1 VKKLLV
7 EVRRLRQAG
16 TSIIYISHRLE
27 EIFRVADRVT
37 VLRDG
42 RKITCLKVADA
53 TQREV
58 AGYIIGQTA
67 PDLFTP
73 KAPSAS
79 TAQSEILL
87 AVEGLEDP
95 HLSPVTFDVRKGEV
109 VGIAGLGSSGR
120 SRLLKLL
127 FGALQATSGDIRLK
141 GQRLTLSSPRD
152 ALDAG
157 IALVTEDRNFDG
169 FVQTLPVGAN
179 ITLPWLHRFRKSG
192 ILHTGA
198 ERKTAQQR
206 AAALEVKMPSITADM
221 SQLSGGNQQ
230 KALFSRWTG
239 GDINLM
245 LLDEPTHGVDIGSKA
260 QIYQIIRDIV
270 ANGAAALIVSS
281 EIEELEALCDRV
293 LLIRDGALFGQLQAG
308 DISKQ
313 NMLHRLLEQDQNE
326 GTEV

>member
-1 VKKLLV
+1 M
-7 EVRRLRQAG
+7 
-16 TSIIYISHRLE
+16 
-27 EIFRVADRVT
+27 
-37 VLRDG
+37 
-42 RKITCLKVADA
+42 
-53 TQREV
+53 
-58 AGYIIGQTA
+58 
-67 PDLFTP
+67 
-73 KAPSAS
+73 
-79 TAQSEILL
+79 
-87 AVEGLEDP
+87 
-95 HLSPVTFDVRKGEV
+95 SPVTFDVRKGEV

-127 FGALQATSGDIRLK
+127 FGALQATGGEIRLK
-141 GQRLTLSSPRD
+141 GQRLILSSPRD

-281 EIEELEALCDRV
+281 EMEELEALCDRV